1 MSNKKQENT
10 LKLFIKVAGSSD
22 FWYFFSLIEPIR
34 APDKHVKLVFL
45 KIRFRGDIREICEFA
60 QANTE

>member
-1 MSNKKQENT
+1 M
-10 LKLFIKVAGSSD
+10 I

-45 KIRFRGDIREICEFA
+45 KIRFRGDIREICDFA
-60 QANTE
+60 QANTEWSQTLLRLTLRGVNQIV